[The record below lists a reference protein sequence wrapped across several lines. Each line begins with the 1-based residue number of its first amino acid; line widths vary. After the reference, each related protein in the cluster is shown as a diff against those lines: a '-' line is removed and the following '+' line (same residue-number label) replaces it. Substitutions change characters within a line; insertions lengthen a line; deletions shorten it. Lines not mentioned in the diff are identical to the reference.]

1 MIKLKLVRDTFTD
14 NTTIGKLYV
23 NGEYFCETL
32 EDKDRGLHQD
42 LSVEENTRLKVY
54 GETCIP
60 YGKYKVIVTPSVR
73 LKRTLPLL
81 VNVEGFQGIRIHKGN
96 SKKDTLGCVIL
107 GTTRGVDAVYQST
120 VQEERI
126 VKLLKD
132 EKEIE
137 IEIVKA

>member
-96 SKKDTLGCVIL
+96 NKHHTLGCLIL

>member
-1 MIKLKLVRDTFTD
+1 MIKLKLIRDTFTD

-42 LSVEENTRLKVY
+42 LPTEENTRLKVY

-60 YGKYKVIVTPSVR
+60 YGKYQVIVTPSVR

-96 SKKDTLGCVIL
+96 SKKDTLGCIIL

-120 VQEERI
+120 VQEEKI

>member
-1 MIKLKLVRDTFTD
+1 MKIELIRDTFTE
-14 NTTIGKLYV
+14 NTTLGKLYIDGV
-23 NGEYFCETL
+23 YFCETL

-42 LSVEENTRLKVY
+42 LTEAENSALKVY

-60 YGKYKVIVTPSVR
+60 YGTYKVIVTPSVR

-96 SKKDTLGCVIL
+96 TKKDTLGCIVL

-120 VQEERI
+120 VQEQKI
-126 VKLLKD
+126 VELLKD
-132 EKEIE
+132 QPDITITIK
-137 IEIVKA
+137 KK

>member
-1 MIKLKLVRDTFTD
+1 MIKLKLIRDTFTD

-42 LSVEENTRLKVY
+42 LPTEENARLKVY

-60 YGKYKVIVTPSVR
+60 YGKYQVIVTPSVR

-96 SKKDTLGCVIL
+96 SKEDTLGCIIL

-120 VQEERI
+120 VQEEKI

>member
-1 MIKLKLVRDTFTD
+1 MIKLKLIRDTFTD
-14 NTTIGKLYV
+14 NCTLGKLYV

>member
-1 MIKLKLVRDTFTD
+1 MIKLKLIRDTFTD

-32 EDKDRGLHQD
+32 EDKDRGLHHD
-42 LSVEENTRLKVY
+42 LSVEENIRLKVY

-96 SKKDTLGCVIL
+96 SKKDTLGCIIL

-120 VQEERI
+120 IQEERI

>member
-42 LSVEENTRLKVY
+42 LPTEENTRLKVY

-96 SKKDTLGCVIL
+96 SKKDTLGCIIL

-120 VQEERI
+120 IQEERI

>member
-1 MIKLKLVRDTFTD
+1 MIKLKLIRDTFTD

>member
-1 MIKLKLVRDTFTD
+1 MIKLKLIRDTFTD

-96 SKKDTLGCVIL
+96 NKQATLGCICV
-107 GTTRGVDAVYQST
+107 GKTRGVDWIGQT
-120 VQEERI
+120 TITEEKL
-126 VKLLKD
+126 VNLLKD
-132 EKEIE
+132 KTEIS
-137 IEIVKA
+137 IEIVKV